1 MKAHI
6 RLRKINFAALTAA
19 GIINSI
25 GVSLFLVPV
34 HLYDSGISGTSILFA
49 ELTNYHIPMSV
60 FLILL
65 NVPLFLYGLGR
76 QGKVFTIYSLYAILI
91 YSLSAY
97 MIQEV
102 LPIDV
107 SVHSP
112 IAGADLL
119 LCAVFGGLISGI
131 GSGMTIRYGAA
142 IDGIEVL
149 AVIFAKNVGI
159 TVGSFV
165 MIYNTILYI
174 FAGIATKSGILPLYS
189 IITYAVGLKAV
200 DFIVE
205 GLDKSKSVMIITE
218 RGEEIADALIEE
230 FGTGP
235 TMISAIGGYTKGDRT
250 VLYFVVN
257 RFQIANM
264 RNIVHD
270 VDAHAYMTIS
280 EVTDVFKAR
289 SEKKI

>member
-1 MKAHI
+1 MKANI
-6 RLRKINFAALTAA
+6 RLRRINFAALTVA

-34 HLYDSGISGTSILFA
+34 HLYDSGISGTSILLS
-49 ELTNYHIPMSV
+49 ELMTKIPMSF
-60 FLILL
+60 FLICL
-65 NVPLFLYGLGR
+65 NVPLFLYGLRKQGR
-76 QGKVFTIYSLYAILI
+76 AFTIYSLYAVVI
-91 YSLSAY
+91 YSLSVY

-102 LPIDV
+102 LPIEV
-107 SVHSP
+107 SVYSP
-112 IAGADLL
+112 IAGEDLL

-131 GSGMTIRYGAA
+131 GSGMTIRYGGA

-149 AVIFAKNVGI
+149 AVIFAKNLGI

-174 FAGIATKSGILPLYS
+174 FAGIFTKSGILPLYS

-205 GLDKSKSVMIITE
+205 GLDKSKSVMIVTE

-235 TMISAIGGYTKGDRT
+235 TMISAVGGYTKGNRT

-264 RNIVHD
+264 RNIVHE
-270 VDAHAYMTIS
+270 VDGRAYMTIS
-280 EVTDVFKAR
+280 EVSDVFKAK